1 MGFTIP
7 FGGTMGTS
15 QRGTIRV
22 ETVESEGSTDQDSE
36 AEGDE
41 TNRLM
46 GSDDEEPQSI
56 QIDVPQ
62 MSSRSGSTGG
72 AVRPRMGRRFTLNPL
87 IFAKEEREARRLS
100 LAQLKLSYYPKNAN
114 PDVYDTGLGFC
125 GFFLIFLSWLFML
138 ATFPISICFCI
149 KVVQEYERAVIFRLG
164 RLIGGGAKGPGIF
177 FILPCIETFSKVD
190 LRTVSFNVP
199 PQEILTRDSVTTS
212 VDAVV
217 YYRVCNATISVA
229 NVENA
234 HHSTRLLA
242 QTTLRNMLG
251 TRNLSDILSDRD
263 NIASA
268 MQTLLDEATES
279 WGIKVE
285 RVEIKD
291 VRLPVQLQRA
301 MAAEAE
307 ATREARA
314 KVIAAE
320 GEQKASRSLKEAAM
334 VIAQSPAALQ
344 LRYLQ
349 TLNSVAA
356 ERNSTIIFPL
366 PIELI
371 KYFTKN
377 M

>member
-1 MGFTIP
+1 MPSSGKRPPLQVPQLMITDED
-7 FGGTMGTS
+7 GG
-15 QRGTIRV
+15 Q
-22 ETVESEGSTDQDSE
+22 EGSSVDSGGE
-36 AEGDE
+36 SPHEND
-41 TNRLM
+41 RLM
-46 GSDDEEPQSI
+46 ESDDDGGNVR
-56 QIDVPQ
+56 QIGAPSAARG
-62 MSSRSGSTGG
+62 SSG
-72 AVRPRMGRRFTLNPL
+72 ALSAGPPAGARMGRRFTLNPL
-87 IFAKEEREARRLS
+87 IFAKEERDARRQS
-100 LAQLKLSYYPKNAN
+100 LAQLKLSYYPSNAH
-114 PDVYDTGLGFC
+114 PEAYDAGLGFC
-125 GFFLIFLSWLFML
+125 GWFLMCLSWILFL
-138 ATFPISICFCI
+138 TTFPISICFCI

-177 FILPCIETFSKVD
+177 FVMPCIESYTKVD

-199 PQEILTRDSVTTS
+199 PQEILTKDSVTVS

-217 YYRVCNATISVA
+217 YYRVCNATVSVA

-251 TRNLSDILSDRD
+251 MRNLSEILSDRD
-263 NIASA
+263 NIASC

-291 VRLPVQLQRA
+291 VRLPIQLQRA

-320 GEQKASRSLKEAAM
+320 GEQLASKSLREAASI
-334 VIAQSPAALQ
+334 IAQSPAALQ

-356 ERNSTIIFPL
+356 EKNSTIIFPL
-366 PIELI
+366 PVELVKHFI
-371 KYFTKN
+371 G
-377 M
+377 